1 MNEIFIRQAEA
12 LRRLISDYREEKL
25 SLNTLIQRIE
35 GIFEVLDNQAWK
47 DAIFPIV
54 LSMEQVNAFALDEKR
69 HLTEADK
76 SSVENSLLDL
86 EAHINRFATGK
97 T

>member
-54 LSMEQVNAFALDEKR
+54 LSMEQVNAFALHEKK

-76 SSVENSLLDL
+76 SSVANSLLEL
-86 EAHINRFATGK
+86 EAHINRFETGQA
-97 T
+97 